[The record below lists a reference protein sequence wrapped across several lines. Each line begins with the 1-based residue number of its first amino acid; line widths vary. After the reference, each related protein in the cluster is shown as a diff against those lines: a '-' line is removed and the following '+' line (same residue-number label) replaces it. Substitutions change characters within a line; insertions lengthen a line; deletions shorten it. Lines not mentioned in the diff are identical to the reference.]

1 MPMSLE
7 AFQSSLRTSRTV
19 EALSAGLIGEGAEIE
34 GAFGPRRITYADY
47 TASGRALR
55 QVEEFIL
62 AEVLPY
68 YANSHTEASYCGARM
83 TTLRREARAQI
94 ARCTGADENYTVIF
108 TGSGATAGI
117 NRALSLFGFGGAG
130 QEGGRP
136 AVLIGPYEHHSN
148 ILPWR
153 ESGAEVIEIPE
164 APVGGP
170 DMDVLEAE
178 LLRLRDRPLVLGAFS
193 AASNVTGILTDVDAV
208 TRLLKRHGALALWDY
223 AGGGP
228 YLPIAMAPE
237 ADCAKDAVVVSP
249 HKFPG
254 GPGASGVLI
263 IRNAAVRASKPTWP
277 GGGTVS
283 FVSPWGHDYSASLAA
298 REEAG
303 TPNVLGDIRAGLA
316 FAVKDA
322 VGCDFILARDK
333 ELARMAFAAWDGHPA
348 LRILAAD
355 QRDRL
360 PIFAFQVLDRQG
372 AKVHPQLFTRMLSDF
387 HGIQARGGCACAGP
401 YAHRLLG
408 ISQARSEGL
417 RASIQAGDEIEKP
430 GWTRLNFSYL
440 MSDETARFIHQS
452 VAELAAEAGERA
464 KLYVADTRTA
474 RFRKAG

>member
-94 ARCTGADENYTVIF
+94 ARSTGADENYTVIF

-193 AASNVTGILTDVDAV
+193 AASNVTG
-208 TRLLKRHGALALWDY
+208 
-223 AGGGP
+223 
-228 YLPIAMAPE
+228 
-237 ADCAKDAVVVSP
+237 
-249 HKFPG
+249 
-254 GPGASGVLI
+254 
-263 IRNAAVRASKPTWP
+263 
-277 GGGTVS
+277 
-283 FVSPWGHDYSASLAA
+283 
-298 REEAG
+298 
-303 TPNVLGDIRAGLA
+303 
-316 FAVKDA
+316 
-322 VGCDFILARDK
+322 
-333 ELARMAFAAWDGHPA
+333 
-348 LRILAAD
+348 
-355 QRDRL
+355 
-360 PIFAFQVLDRQG
+360 
-372 AKVHPQLFTRMLSDF
+372 
-387 HGIQARGGCACAGP
+387 
-401 YAHRLLG
+401 
-408 ISQARSEGL
+408 
-417 RASIQAGDEIEKP
+417 
-430 GWTRLNFSYL
+430 
-440 MSDETARFIHQS
+440 
-452 VAELAAEAGERA
+452 
-464 KLYVADTRTA
+464 
-474 RFRKAG
+474 